1 MKFLNPDEVLMHAK
15 GCLVLVKKDK
25 VPQTTNEVR
34 QGVRNLWERIVD
46 ALSEDPEAL
55 EDQEKSMNSSLR
67 EMGAWERISLK
78 DDSYLDLLNPA
89 IITADGWGMA
99 PKIWHEEL
107 QMREI
112 EPELWLTADDP
123 QAQDPNLPY
132 DLLDN
137 LNDPLNLPA
146 EYR

>member
-1 MKFLNPDEVLMHAK
+1 
-15 GCLVLVKKDK
+15 
-25 VPQTTNEVR
+25 
-34 QGVRNLWERIVD
+34 
-46 ALSEDPEAL
+46 
-55 EDQEKSMNSSLR
+55 
-67 EMGAWERISLK
+67 
-78 DDSYLDLLNPA
+78 
-89 IITADGWGMA
+89 MA

-107 QMREI
+107 KMREI